1 MNIFFLSVDP
11 TKAAQAHCDRHV
23 VKMILESTQLLWT
36 AQHLLAATAI
46 ADETMPLTKTSGQRG
61 YKPTHAKHPCAI
73 WTRATL
79 GNYRWLCA
87 LATALITEYHYRWP
101 HGRTHACEPH
111 VAWLTANPPMTLL
124 RAAQPM
130 TPPALAMPDLYKIS
144 PSPTACY
151 KAYYLGQKYERG
163 LLTYT
168 HRDPPHWATHVAIHR
183 RLPSEPKTTTHSKD
197 RSCRRQPTSN
207 SSPVVAKTPT

>member
-1 MNIFFLSVDP
+1 MNIFFLAVDP

-36 AQHLLAATAI
+36 AQHLLGAVPNDA
-46 ADETMPLTKTSGQRG
+46 PLTVSSGQRG
-61 YKPTHAKHPCAI
+61 YRPTHSKHPCAI

-87 LATALITEYHYRWP
+87 LAAALIEEYHYRYP
-101 HGRTHACEPH
+101 HGRAHACEPH
-111 VAWLTANPPMTLL
+111 VAWLTANPPAPLV
-124 RAAQPM
+124 RAAQPL
-130 TPPALAMPDLYKIS
+130 TLPALAMPDLYKIS

-168 HRDPPHWATHVAIHR
+168 HRDPPHWATHVAR
-183 RLPSEPKTTTHSKD
+183 RLPTESKTTTPSKD

-207 SSPVVAKTPT
+207 SSHVVAKMPI